1 MSETVLGVI
10 AAAVVVIAI
19 TQVAVAVL
27 AVRAA
32 VQALALGRRLEAE
45 IGPVL
50 EQMRYLSADV
60 ARSAAIL
67 ASQAERVDQLASR
80 VTHRFDEFT
89 ASPLR
94 EGFVARAHDCR
105 GIHRKPPGRGPS
117 PTGAAPR
124 ARTRRRQ
131 SAGLT
136 GGWPSGTRTQRS
148 AGRVRWGTGVECS

>member
-32 VQALALGRRLEAE
+32 LQALALARRLEAE

-50 EQMRYLSADV
+50 EQVRNLSADA
-60 ARSAAIL
+60 ARSAALL

-80 VTHRFDEFT
+80 MTHRIDEFA
-89 ASPLR
+89 ASPMR
-94 EGFVARAHDCR
+94 EGLAVVRTIVEAVIGYRYGDAVVPR
-105 GIHRKPPGRGPS
+105 GRRSQPDSDNAPP
-117 PTGAAPR
+117 
-124 ARTRRRQ
+124 
-131 SAGLT
+131 
-136 GGWPSGTRTQRS
+136 
-148 AGRVRWGTGVECS
+148 V